1 MDEVE
6 IKYRLDGPADHERL
20 RAELRALGARPSPL
34 EHEDNRLFSD
44 AAGTLARAGG
54 VLRLRVLDGGPRATL
69 TYKGP
74 ARFAGAVKT
83 RREIEVDVSDGETTQ
98 ALLEALGYTVTLVY
112 RKEREAW
119 HLDGVEVAL
128 DTLAFGHFC
137 EIEGPAD
144 AITAL
149 AQQLGL
155 RDDQVEPRGYP
166 TLTAEYEMR
175 NTGRGRAAL

>member
-1 MDEVE
+1 LDEVE

-20 RAELRALGARPSPL
+20 RGELAALGATSSPV
-34 EHEDNRLFSD
+34 EHEDNRLFND
-44 AAGTLARAGG
+44 PTGTLLSTGG
-54 VLRLRVLDGGPRATL
+54 VLRLRVLDGGPRAKL

-74 ARFAGAVKT
+74 ARFAGVVKS
-83 RREIEVDVSDGETTQ
+83 RQEIELAIDDGPTMQ

-112 RKEREAW
+112 PKEREAW
-119 HLDGVEVAL
+119 HLGAVEVAL

-137 EIEGPAD
+137 EVEGPAD

-149 AQQLGL
+149 AHRLGL

-166 TLTAEYEMR
+166 TLTLEASSW
-175 NTGRGRAAL
+175 